1 MRIGQRH
8 YGGPCAESLGDAC
21 RSPQARRIV
30 WVLAF
35 LLVLCLT
42 PAAFPMRAHAAE
54 RPQVDNGE
62 TWQDWPGTDWTWRD
76 IAWRLWGYRDPY
88 GPVPAVMEA
97 AIDGEVRQF
106 YEASTRAYHQV
117 LRVYAE
123 SRIVNLTYQLLEP
136 AHYGPWTAHKDYYAT
151 DADSDGAL
159 TEWEDSYYVTHDWSY
174 YGIRILSI
182 IPGDTV
188 EINGRTMEVTDI
200 FDYPKAAYS
209 DEIWELVGKDAVI
222 LQTCEPD
229 SNLNRIAYGKWV
241 TS

>member
-1 MRIGQRH
+1 M
-8 YGGPCAESLGDAC
+8 
-21 RSPQARRIV
+21 
-30 WVLAF
+30 LA

-42 PAAFPMRAHAAE
+42 PATLPVRAHAAE

-62 TWQDWPGTDWTWRD
+62 TWRDWPGADWDWRD

-88 GPVPAVMEA
+88 GPVSEVMVA
-97 AIDGEVRQF
+97 TIDGEVLLL
-106 YEASTRAYHQV
+106 YEESTRAYHQL
-117 LRVYAE
+117 LRAYAE
-123 SRIVNLTYQLLEP
+123 SRIVSLTYPLLEP
-136 AHYGPWTAHKDYYAT
+136 AHYGPWSAHKDYYAT
-151 DADSDGAL
+151 DADADGAL
-159 TEWEDSYYVTHDWSY
+159 TEWEESYYVTHDWSY
-174 YGIRILSI
+174 YGERILSI

-188 EINGRTMEVTDI
+188 EINGRTMEVSDI

-229 SNLNRIAYGKWV
+229 SDLNRIAYGKWV